1 MQLFLEGIEIQQTPR
16 VADIFA
22 QISCY
27 VCQGPSSGIHFGK
40 IFIKSE
46 DFFSIVSVYSRSG
59 AITCEGCKV
68 SPIRIT
74 MRLAETDFYIGILSA
89 KHKRKSTKSL

>member
-1 MQLFLEGIEIQQTPR
+1 MIGSDRVRLTHNMCYWRLEGIEIQQTPR

-40 IFIKSE
+40 IFIESKISPQQFLYIHIQE
-46 DFFSIVSVYSRSG
+46 RS
-59 AITCEGCKV
+59 
-68 SPIRIT
+68 
-74 MRLAETDFYIGILSA
+74 LARDV
-89 KHKRKSTKSL
+89 R